1 MKEHVLSKEWGDFA
15 SKIADGD
22 LWEEPR
28 NGKSDD
34 GAHPPI
40 HPVKLAK
47 R

>member
-1 MKEHVLSKEWGDFA
+1 MSKEWGDFA
-15 SKIADGD
+15 NKIVQGD
-22 LWEEPR
+22 YWSGPR
-28 NGKSDD
+28 NGKLDD